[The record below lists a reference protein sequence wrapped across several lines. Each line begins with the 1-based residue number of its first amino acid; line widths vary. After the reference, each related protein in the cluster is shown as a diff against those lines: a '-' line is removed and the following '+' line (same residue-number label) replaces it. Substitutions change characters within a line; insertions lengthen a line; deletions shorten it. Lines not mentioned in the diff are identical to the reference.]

1 MNLWKEYKNVLHDT
15 IDLHNG
21 VGSVWANWE
30 SKKTYLTA
38 KTYTH
43 PYIIKSREVEIW
55 NETTCIYN
63 NIIYPKT
70 GSNLPC
76 FGLDLMGFN
85 ENRVIIVFD
94 YQHPVENH
102 LLSFDDLP
110 KAEKDY
116 RFFEMGNHF
125 SENIFVRYCKMDE
138 VDKHLD
144 MFKTYLTKYK
154 DMLEYEKPTGN
165 DTGVY
170 KDFDAYMTR
179 LDPVS
184 GYLKGKFGKE
194 KAESLVNDF
203 LFCYD

>member
-38 KTYTH
+38 KTYNH

-94 YQHPVENH
+94 YQHPVENY